1 MRSSDASSATEATDA
16 SLLASALLS
25 ARQGGGVE
33 VRAGLSIREL
43 ARRAGVSAAQ
53 ISRIESGQ
61 VLRPS
66 REILVALGKAL
77 DRNPL
82 PLLILANYLT
92 ASEARDA
99 LRPLFRDGAELPE
112 EWGPWAARSLDA
124 VRAILEDSQA
134 SEADVR
140 MIAADVFRVAET
152 DETLWD
158 ESYALALARGS
169 DAAELREL
177 MAVWRYIGPRRT
189 ELLEYGRSLRQ
200 LADLEYRVAAD
211 AIRVKAETAAT
222 SKINEQKEDS

>member
-1 MRSSDASSATEATDA
+1 
-16 SLLASALLS
+16 
-25 ARQGGGVE
+25 
-33 VRAGLSIREL
+33 
-43 ARRAGVSAAQ
+43 
-53 ISRIESGQ
+53 
-61 VLRPS
+61 
-66 REILVALGKAL
+66 
-77 DRNPL
+77 
-82 PLLILANYLT
+82 
-92 ASEARDA
+92 
-99 LRPLFRDGAELPE
+99 
-112 EWGPWAARSLDA
+112 
-124 VRAILEDSQA
+124 
-134 SEADVR
+134 